1 MGLGLG
7 LGLGSEFAFG
17 LASGLRLEQ
26 VVQVHLICAIGAE
39 PLVRLL
45 YEQRTQD
52 GHGPRRDVVLGRE
65 VYLACWPGSTR
76 AW

>member
-1 MGLGLG
+1 MAL
-7 LGLGSEFAFG
+7 G

-26 VVQVHLICAIGAE
+26 VVEVHLICAVGAE

-52 GHGPRRDVVLGRE
+52 GHGPCGDVVLGRE
-65 VYLACWPGSTR
+65 VDLACLSGSTR
-76 AW
+76 GLVARGGW